1 MPRVPGGGAT
11 RHRSDIL
18 AVSDEVA
25 PPIGRLQR
33 LRGAYYG
40 WYLLAGSVVAMA
52 LGSGVSFWSFGLYVE
67 PLEAEFGWSRAEVS
81 AGFSIGL
88 LVSGLVGPMIGRAI
102 DVRGPRVVILV
113 GAVLTALT
121 YVLLATTATLWQ
133 WYLYS
138 SINAIFRQMMFFIP
152 FQALVSRWFDRRR
165 GVALSILGSGFSL
178 GGFVV
183 VPVMGLVIEKVGWDG
198 SFIFSGVAIAV
209 VFLPIGFLLVKNAP
223 GDIGVM
229 VDGDPAP
236 ADGQPPPPVG
246 GIPLGRALRTPNFWL
261 LAAALML
268 FFYGMFGWLV
278 HQIPFYESEGMSR
291 RTASLIVATAAGSG
305 IVARLLFG
313 IVADRIQRFE
323 YAAIALA
330 ATLFA
335 ALFTLL
341 VNTGPL
347 GIAIFLMFWIIG
359 ASAGPMMEAM
369 LLTRSFGVAH
379 FATILGA
386 VVVVETMGQILSPT
400 IAGAIYDRTG
410 SYDWALVM
418 FICTFTASA
427 VLFTI
432 ASRLPRPYTP
442 VTGRVERIV
451 PDQG

>member
-1 MPRVPGGGAT
+1 
-11 RHRSDIL
+11 
-18 AVSDEVA
+18 
-25 PPIGRLQR
+25 
-33 LRGAYYG
+33 
-40 WYLLAGSVVAMA
+40 MA

-88 LVSGLVGPMIGRAI
+88 LVSGLIGPFVGRAI
-102 DVRGPRVVILV
+102 DVRGARVVILV
-113 GAVLTALT
+113 GAVLTAVT
-121 YVLLATTATLWQ
+121 YVLLATTDSLWQ
-133 WYLYS
+133 WYVYS

-165 GVALSILGSGFSL
+165 GVALSVLGSGFSL

-183 VPVMGLVIEKVGWDG
+183 VPIMGFVIEQVGWDG
-198 SFIFSGVAIAV
+198 SFVFSAVAIAV
-209 VFLPIGFLLVKNAP
+209 VFLPIGLFLVKNSPADV
-223 GDIGVM
+223 GAM

-236 ADGQPPPPVG
+236 ADGQAPPMVG
-246 GIPLGRALRTPNFWL
+246 GISLGRALRTPNFWL

-278 HQIPFYESEGMSR
+278 HQIPFYESEGLSR
-291 RTASLIVATAAGSG
+291 RTASLIVATAAGGS

-313 IVADRIQRFE
+313 IVADRIRRFE
-323 YAAIALA
+323 YAAIGLAGMLLA
-330 ATLFA
+330 AL
-335 ALFTLL
+335 LTLL
-341 VNTGPL
+341 LNTGPA
-347 GIAIFLMFWIIG
+347 GIAVFLMFWIAG

-369 LLTRSFGVAH
+369 LLTRTFGVAH

-386 VVVVETMGQILSPT
+386 VVVVETGGQILSPT

-427 VLFTI
+427 VLFTV
-432 ASRLPRPYTP
+432 AARLPSPYSPT
-442 VTGRVERIV
+442 TGRVEQV
-451 PDQG
+451 PPA